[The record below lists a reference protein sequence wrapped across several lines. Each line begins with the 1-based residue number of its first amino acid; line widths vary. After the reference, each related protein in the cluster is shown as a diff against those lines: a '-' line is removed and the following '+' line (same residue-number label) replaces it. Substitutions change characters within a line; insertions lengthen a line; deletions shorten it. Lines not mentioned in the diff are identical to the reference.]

1 MISTES
7 STISFVSKVK
17 VYLKQHNELKTFAL
31 DCIVENI
38 LCNIVRLTWF
48 SKTLTKYIWF
58 QDFRAIA
65 QC

>member
-17 VYLKQHNELKTFAL
+17 LYFKQHNKLKTFAL

-38 LCNIVRLTWF
+38 LCNIVRL
-48 SKTLTKYIWF
+48 SNNKLGF
-58 QDFRAIA
+58 QKH
-65 QC
+65 